1 MGFPTVGMCDQQ
13 SLRSACACA
22 QSDRGLCLPLECYV
36 TIGLLPGCRLGSEPG
51 VRWVWGGLCGLV
63 WVCAC
68 RNATLLEVTCH
79 GSRFHYSILLYICAL
94 EIFAVKTTSLSKVL
108 LLFSPFFVF
117 RAPTCQQDV
126 ITLHLKL
133 CRTVFLPLIL

>member
-1 MGFPTVGMCDQQ
+1 MVHVLLIFFADFRNLKSSLSEDNIPVHVLDDFNDYMTVGLLLLV
-13 SLRSACACA
+13 SFGFCA
-22 QSDRGLCLPLECYV
+22 
-36 TIGLLPGCRLGSEPG
+36 
-51 VRWVWGGLCGLV
+51 WGGGGLV

-79 GSRFHYSILLYICAL
+79 GSRFYYPILLYICAL

-108 LLFSPFFVF
+108 LYFSPFRF

-126 ITLHLKL
+126 ITLQLRL
-133 CRTVFLPLIL
+133 CRTVFFP

>member
-1 MGFPTVGMCDQQ
+1 M
-13 SLRSACACA
+13 
-22 QSDRGLCLPLECYV
+22 
-36 TIGLLPGCRLGSEPG
+36 TIGLLLGCRLGSEPG
-51 VRWVWGGLCGLV
+51 GGGLCGLV

-79 GSRFHYSILLYICAL
+79 GSRFYYPILLYICAL

-108 LLFSPFFVF
+108 LLFFAFFVF

-126 ITLHLKL
+126 INSAALFSSLDSLREEFILPFECYLLLELLAFTL
-133 CRTVFLPLIL
+133 VY